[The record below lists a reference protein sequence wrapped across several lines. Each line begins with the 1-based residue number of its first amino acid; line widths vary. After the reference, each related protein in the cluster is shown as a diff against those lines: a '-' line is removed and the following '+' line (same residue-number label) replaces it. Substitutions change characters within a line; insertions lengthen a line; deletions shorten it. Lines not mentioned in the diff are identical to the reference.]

1 MVMDWLEVWTAE
13 MELKALSFSE
23 VLFIDKVNNV
33 LEFPVKPFFKPGY
46 VWLLSVYEYHWRK
59 SV

>member
-1 MVMDWLEVWTAE
+1 
-13 MELKALSFSE
+13 MELKVLSFSE

-46 VWLLSVYEYHWRK
+46 V
-59 SV
+59 